1 MRRLPVYL
9 LLDCSESLIGD
20 GIRQIERG
28 VNTLLSTLRSDP
40 HALETVWLSCI
51 TFDGTARIAFPLTE
65 IADVQ
70 PPKLTVRPGTAL
82 GAALN
87 LCADCIQRDVRKT
100 THDTKGDYRPLII
113 LITDGQATDDCQ
125 AALQRLGAS
134 VKPTPANIYAI
145 GCGDDVDLHGLK
157 QLSDVV
163 LHMPEM
169 EEADFKRLFV
179 WLTASVQSASL
190 AADDSDPRAAALAR
204 LPDTITKVDRLP
216 PPPPPDAPARQVFL
230 RCLCQKSRQPYLIR
244 YRMDERYGFYVPIGS
259 HPLDEGGGN
268 TGLMKLPTVNSNLLN
283 GAYPCPFCANP
294 GAGSCGNCG
303 TVFCSRGPAAEAT
316 ICPGC
321 GANLTSRSVE
331 SGAGFQVRQSAG

>member
-28 VNTLLSTLRSDP
+28 VHTLLSTLRSDP
-40 HALETVWLSCI
+40 HALETVCLSCI
-51 TFDGTARIAFPLTE
+51 TFDGAARVDFPLTE
-65 IADVQ
+65 IAAVQ
-70 PPKLTVRPGTAL
+70 PPKLIVRPGTAL

-87 LCADCIQRDVRKT
+87 LCADCIQREVRKT

-125 AALQRLGAS
+125 TALKRLGAA

-145 GCGDDVDLHGLK
+145 GCGDDVDLHALK
-157 QLSDVV
+157 ELTDIV

-169 EEADFKRLFV
+169 EEADFKKLFV
-179 WLTASVQSASL
+179 WLTASVQSASI
-190 AADDSDPRAAALAR
+190 AAEGADPRSVALAK

-216 PPPPPDAPARQVFL
+216 PPPPADAPARQVFL
-230 RCLCQKSRQPYLIR
+230 RSLCVKSRQPYLIR
-244 YRMDERYGFYVPIGS
+244 YRMDERYGCYVPLSS
-259 HPLDEGGGN
+259 HPLDESGAGAAM
-268 TGLMKLPTVNSNLLN
+268 MKLPSVNSNLLN
-283 GAYPCPFCANP
+283 GAYPCPFCQNP

-303 TVFCSRGPAAEAT
+303 TVFCSRRPTGDAV

-321 GANLTSRSVE
+321 GANLTSRGVE
-331 SGAGFQVRQSAG
+331 TGEGFEVRQSAG